1 MSFLISLEK
10 YILAISPFLLLGLTI
25 AGVVHIFLDVNK
37 VKKLINTG
45 KVRDIFMSAFLGVP
59 LPLCSCAVIPS
70 AVTLRKSGVRNGA
83 TSSFLI
89 STPETGVDSIMV
101 TYAMMDF
108 PMTIVGLL
116 RLLSPL
122 LSPVYCSTFL
132 MISNIKK

>member
-45 KVRDIFMSAFLGVP
+45 KIRDIFMSAFLGVP

-70 AVTLRKSGVRNGA
+70 AVTYEIRCAKWGYLQFFNFNTRDRG
-83 TSSFLI
+83 
-89 STPETGVDSIMV
+89 
-101 TYAMMDF
+101 
-108 PMTIVGLL
+108 
-116 RLLSPL
+116 
-122 LSPVYCSTFL
+122 
-132 MISNIKK
+132 

>member
-25 AGVVHIFLDVNK
+25 AGFVHIFLDVNK

-83 TSSFLI
+83 TSSF
-89 STPETGVDSIMV
+89 
-101 TYAMMDF
+101 
-108 PMTIVGLL
+108 
-116 RLLSPL
+116 
-122 LSPVYCSTFL
+122 
-132 MISNIKK
+132 